1 VLWRNSRTSAR
12 SLKEREVSLKEVAAL
27 AAAAGEDEDVEEL

>member
-1 VLWRNSRTSAR
+1 L
-12 SLKEREVSLKEVAAL
+12 LKERQVSLEEEVAAL